1 MQRCS
6 YFRGKRPVCLLIS
19 RFSLV
24 SAGPLIFTCSFLL
37 SFHPHLQEAPPS
49 SRSSTA
55 WDCTSSPF
63 FKIFQE
69 LLFGHHDNSHPNPN
83 TVIFYPIY
91 GISFLAFPLPWSLPL
106 LFYLPPLSRS
116 LCQLHWPPWCSTKIP
131 STFLTPGPTAHS
143 CHGPLTCPI

>member
-1 MQRCS
+1 MDGGPPAHYIQNL
-6 YFRGKRPVCLLIS
+6 FGLILFS
-19 RFSLV
+19 PSVQITLSTWYQVLHAVLFLFQGEEASVSVISWFSLV
-24 SAGPLIFTCSFLL
+24 SAGPLIFTSSFLL

-63 FKIFQE
+63 FMIFQE

-91 GISFLAFPLPWSLPL
+91 GISFLALPLPWSLPL
-106 LFYLPPLSRS
+106 LFYLPPLSWS
-116 LCQLHWPPWCSTKIP
+116 LC
-131 STFLTPGPTAHS
+131 
-143 CHGPLTCPI
+143 